1 MAKYDTY
8 TLKFILAKGE
18 SRAELVL
25 SVLFEDGDD
34 EQQVI
39 ADVRSKILQEASEIK
54 ANKSLDETKQ

>member
-8 TLKFILAKGE
+8 TLKLTLGKVGDQ
-18 SRAELVL
+18 AELVL

-39 ADVRSKILQEASEIK
+39 ADVRSKILQEATEIR
-54 ANKSLDETKQ
+54 DEKLLI